1 MLNHITI
8 AGRLTKDPEI
18 RRTQAGTP
26 VASFTLACERDFK
39 AQDGS
44 KETDFLDCV
53 AWRSKAEFIGKY
65 FTKGRAVCV
74 SGRLQ
79 IRNWEAN
86 DGTKRRS
93 AEIEVEQVY
102 FADAKASGP
111 AGTEYELRQTPL
123 GKPDE
128 DYPVIDD
135 DGELPF

>member
-1 MLNHITI
+1 MLNHIVI
-8 AGRLTKDPEI
+8 IGRLTKDPEI

-93 AEIEVEQVY
+93 AEVEVENVY
-102 FADAKASGP
+102 FADSKATGP
-111 AGTEYELRQTPL
+111 AGTEYELRKNPTD
-123 GKPDE
+123 G